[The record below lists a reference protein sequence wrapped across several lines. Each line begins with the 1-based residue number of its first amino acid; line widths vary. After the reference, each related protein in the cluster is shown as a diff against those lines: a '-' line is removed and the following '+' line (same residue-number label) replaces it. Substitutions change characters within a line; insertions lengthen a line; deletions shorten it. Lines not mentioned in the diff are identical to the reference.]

1 MNINMFYFVKIKN
14 LSCRF
19 MKARK
24 ITYSRWVTYRGQQ
37 HVINAVSALFNKV
50 KIIIKKSKLY
60 CYSLDIYELNGLFV
74 KLSFVRWVP
83 AALNKL
89 LFNLNS
95 WDMNSWSTTK
105 SKFRHYYNKYEKKLK
120 TNSKYYRTNMIPVNS
135 LYEGLY
141 KEGRGS
147 VVFCSRRRDL
157 NTYTYF
163 KKTKRFYSVNKIQ
176 DKSYW
181 SSKSKNVQVPN
192 GPLKIQDELRSLY
205 NRNLYNDNW
214 INKDLFRILRHID
227 LWIIAYVK
235 LSKKPGSITIGID
248 KYTIDGTS
256 FKTIKALQKSVLTCE
271 FRWGSIKR
279 VTIPKPNVKESAL
292 GVPKFQDRL
301 VQCVLKEIL
310 EKIYEPIFSTK
321 SHGFRPGKS
330 QHTALKDIRKH
341 FGGVIWFIE
350 GYISSFFDSINHKI
364 LMEILSE
371 RIQDKKFLNLI
382 NWGLKSDIISNDVF
396 IKNNLIGTFQGGILS
411 PLLSNIYLDKFDK
424 YIEQIQ
430 LNYNKGIIR
439 ASNKQYVKL
448 VRAYGAVKFFPT
460 KFRNILSVEPFDE
473 NFKRIHYIRY
483 ANDFILGIIGSK
495 QEAFIIKEKIKEYLN
510 KFLKLELNL
519 EKTLIKHR
527 SSLKFFLGYSIGSK
541 EVMYKK
547 INNGKI
553 KYYRI
558 QILTLFMNISQ
569 IIKKLNELGY
579 CDKSG
584 NPTPNFKLLQ
594 QTQSL
599 TNLNANS
606 LLIGLNN
613 YYKLANDRNRS
624 MNRVL
629 YILKTSIAKMYAAK
643 YKKRTIA
650 SIYKIA
656 GKDLNKRI
664 KAKNPIGFTEGQLKN
679 YTGNVEEIEISKI
692 VLPLAIYNKPDLSVH
707 YNAYDEKIFNN
718 IF

>member
-1 MNINMFYFVKIKN
+1 
-14 LSCRF
+14 
-19 MKARK
+19 
-24 ITYSRWVTYRGQQ
+24 
-37 HVINAVSALFNKV
+37 
-50 KIIIKKSKLY
+50 
-60 CYSLDIYELNGLFV
+60 
-74 KLSFVRWVP
+74 
-83 AALNKL
+83 
-89 LFNLNS
+89 
-95 WDMNSWSTTK
+95 
-105 SKFRHYYNKYEKKLK
+105 
-120 TNSKYYRTNMIPVNS
+120 
-135 LYEGLY
+135 
-141 KEGRGS
+141 
-147 VVFCSRRRDL
+147 
-157 NTYTYF
+157 
-163 KKTKRFYSVNKIQ
+163 
-176 DKSYW
+176 
-181 SSKSKNVQVPN
+181 
-192 GPLKIQDELRSLY
+192 
-205 NRNLYNDNW
+205 
-214 INKDLFRILRHID
+214 
-227 LWIIAYVK
+227 
-235 LSKKPGSITIGID
+235 
-248 KYTIDGTS
+248 
-256 FKTIKALQKSVLTCE
+256 
-271 FRWGSIKR
+271 
-279 VTIPKPNVKESAL
+279 
-292 GVPKFQDRL
+292 
-301 VQCVLKEIL
+301 
-310 EKIYEPIFSTK
+310 
-321 SHGFRPGKS
+321 
-330 QHTALKDIRKH
+330 
-341 FGGVIWFIE
+341 
-350 GYISSFFDSINHKI
+350 
-364 LMEILSE
+364 
-371 RIQDKKFLNLI
+371 
-382 NWGLKSDIISNDVF
+382 
-396 IKNNLIGTFQGGILS
+396 
-411 PLLSNIYLDKFDK
+411 LDKFDK